1 MSTKGSS
8 RAKFWTRLPEFIR
21 KLIVAASVSGLDSEI
36 PTERNEEYKVFLESP
51 KQHNRS
57 ILANA
62 LSGGSRS
69 LPLLVAQQ
77 LANSLYNGQL
87 QGFKNHKPG
96 SLLLF
101 HTGQSDDLS
110 EIMTQLD
117 ITIFLHGHIFPT
129 TGHLLV
135 ICFCI
140 HFAYFYFYNRVF
152 TR

>member
-1 MSTKGSS
+1 
-8 RAKFWTRLPEFIR
+8 
-21 KLIVAASVSGLDSEI
+21 
-36 PTERNEEYKVFLESP
+36 
-51 KQHNRS
+51 
-57 ILANA
+57 
-62 LSGGSRS
+62 
-69 LPLLVAQQ
+69 
-77 LANSLYNGQL
+77 LYNGQL